1 MRENMGLYRG
11 KREDNGEWVEGFY
24 VRLHDSKG
32 HESHRIYSGYAETD
46 CGDYY
51 PDWHEVIPETVG
63 ECPGLPD
70 KNGVLIFE
78 GDILR
83 YFDDEIQVVEWNDE
97 AHQIML
103 HTYAEYERKAGRK
116 AVKEKCEGW
125 HYLNDYPLNEMS
137 IIGNIH
143 DNPELLGVSG
153 DE

>member
-1 MRENMGLYRG
+1 MREILFRG
-11 KREDNGEWVEGFY
+11 KRKDNGEWIEGSLLK
-24 VRLHDSKG
+24 VT
-32 HESHRIYSGYAETD
+32 ISGET
-46 CGDYY
+46 YY
-51 PDWHEVIPETVG
+51 FIFCDDFALDGFDVKALSRAIVDPETIG
-63 ECPGLPD
+63 EYFGLPD
-70 KNGVLIFE
+70 KTGKRIFE

-103 HTYAEYERKAGRK
+103 HTYAEYERKVGRK

-143 DNPELLGVSG
+143 DNPELLEVSG